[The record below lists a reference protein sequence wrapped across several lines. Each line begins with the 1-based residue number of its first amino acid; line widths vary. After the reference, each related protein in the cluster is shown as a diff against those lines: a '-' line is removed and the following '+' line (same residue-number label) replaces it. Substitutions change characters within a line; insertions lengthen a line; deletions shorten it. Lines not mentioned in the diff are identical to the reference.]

1 MPGPIGRSTI
11 TVLEAPLVTGQ
22 YGRQVRD
29 WDSATTTAVS
39 GVTVDIASASESTGA
54 QDQTTTQARAFLPR
68 GASISAHARVVWAG
82 RTWEVDGVPD
92 DPEGAGVLGG
102 PVVTLLE
109 VAG

>member
-1 MPGPIGRSTI
+1 MPGPIGRSSI
-11 TVLEAPLVTGQ
+11 TVLEAPLTTGT

-29 WDSATTTAVS
+29 WDNATETAMP
-39 GVTVDIASASESTGA
+39 GVTVDIASASESTNG
-54 QDQTTTQARAFLPR
+54 QDQTTTRAQAYLPR

-102 PVVTLLE
+102 PVVSLLE